1 MTSMSSLYRKHDV
14 KAIWVEREP
23 TLNSLETL
31 TQLDWRGKL
40 VAAIMGVQQLSPGK
54 GSEVSLVEEIQPQC

>member
-1 MTSMSSLYRKHDV
+1 MTSMSSLYRKNDV

-54 GSEVSLVEEIQPQC
+54 GSEVSWVEETQPQC